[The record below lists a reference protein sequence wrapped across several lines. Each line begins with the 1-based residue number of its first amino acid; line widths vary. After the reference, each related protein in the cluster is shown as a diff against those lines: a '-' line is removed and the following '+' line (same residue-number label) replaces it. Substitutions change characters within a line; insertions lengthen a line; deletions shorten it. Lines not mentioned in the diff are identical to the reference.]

1 MTEATRSQGSA
12 ISEVALSLPFA
23 GTWMA
28 QNSPARR
35 VPSHGIDL
43 FGERYAID
51 FVAVDHRRRSADR
64 SDWRTLFATEP
75 AERFLA
81 FGQPILAPADGIVV
95 DMHDGEVDHVG
106 RRSQLALVPY
116 ALGQSGRLRHGVNA
130 IAGNHLTIALRER
143 DAFVALA
150 HLRAGSFRV
159 SVGEAVTKGQPIAE
173 CGNSGNS
180 TEPHVHMQVMD
191 SRDLHM
197 AQGIPLA
204 FQHFREWPR
213 GSRHPVTRVSG
224 IPAEGAIVEPLASQ

>member
-1 MTEATRSQGSA
+1 VSTTTH
-12 ISEVALSLPFA
+12 EVVLSLPFE

-35 VPSHGIDL
+35 VPSHGVDL

-51 FVAVDHRRRSADR
+51 FVAVDHRRRTADR

-75 AERFLA
+75 AERFFG

-95 DMHDGEVDHVG
+95 DVHDGEVDHVG
-106 RRSQLALVPY
+106 RRSQLALLPY
-116 ALGQSGRLRHGVNA
+116 ALGQSTRLRQGVNA

-143 DAFVALA
+143 RAFVALA

-159 SVGEAVTKGQPIAE
+159 AVGDAVTTGQPIAE

-191 SRDLHM
+191 SRDLAI

-204 FQHFREWPR
+204 FQRFREWPR
-213 GSRHPVTRVSG
+213 GSRHPVSRTSG
-224 IPAEGAIVEPLASQ
+224 IPSEGAIVEP